1 MDPRQ
6 QGQEYGGNNAPRAV
20 GNYSFNNGQS
30 DPFNSFVHTDN
41 ESAFDSTWNPQSFN
55 AQQQPINGFDHGNQP
70 WQQNPYQSSNSL
82 PMHNYGGQS
91 SDYDQIY
98 SRNPAS
104 FNYSGFD
111 PNTSHAFSPSPFDGG
126 LSYGQMPLSTSTP
139 YDYSDSQAFPQHNET
154 ISPQALQNYPFP
166 ATKTEEPRQVCLI
179 LAKNS
184 IRLAQTDIQWPQHAQ
199 HGPSMPIR
207 RASVTGVPAPNLQEW
222 INLAS
227 ATPPSTI
234 FLEGLHIRPTQ
245 KLSTATKSAHLNG
258 FTFVGSGTLP
268 RSTSKGERNICY
280 RFTFHMNLL
289 TRSSATVPRFRR
301 RKSLK
306 ELRRQLELG

>member
-6 QGQEYGGNNAPRAV
+6 QGQDYGGNNATRAG
-20 GNYSFNNGQS
+20 GNYGFNSGQN

-41 ESAFDSTWNPQSFN
+41 ESAFDSSWNPQAFP

-111 PNTSHAFSPSPFDGG
+111 PNTSQAFSPSPFDSA
-126 LSYGQMPLSTSTP
+126 LNYGQIPLSTGTP
-139 YDYSDSQAFPQHNET
+139 YDYSAPQGFPQHNET

-166 ATKTEEPRQVCLI
+166 PTKTEEPCQVCRVFPET
-179 LAKNS
+179 S
-184 IRLAQTDIQWPQHAQ
+184 IKVAHADLQEPQHSQ
-199 HGPSMPIR
+199 HGTNMPIR
-207 RASVTGVPAPNLQEW
+207 RTSVTGVPASNHQDW
-222 INLAS
+222 MNLAS

-245 KLSTATKSAHLNG
+245 KLSTATKSTHLNG
-258 FTFVGSGTLP
+258 FTFVGSGNLP
-268 RSTSKGERNICY
+268 RSTTKGEKNRSG
-280 RFTFHMNLL
+280 RFIFNTNCL
-289 TRSSATVPRFRR
+289 T
-301 RKSLK
+301 
-306 ELRRQLELG
+306 